1 MSVLNEIKPYGQKVF
16 IFAPREEPPDLLKT
30 LERKGCEVIMGDPA
44 WQLPGGS
51 HEDELVQ
58 HAREAVALA
67 GTSIRNTPI
76 SRRILEASQRLRVV
90 AKYSVGVDD
99 VDVEAASELGIM
111 VCHAPTESN
120 CFGVAE
126 STVMMILAMLK
137 KAMSRDADIRAGQWR
152 EPHHAIPFVG
162 ARADGYKGLTI
173 GLVGLGRIGTRVAQ
187 LFAPWRVRI
196 IAYDPHIPPGNFLL
210 ANVQSVSYE
219 QLLRESDVVSF
230 HVVLTKETRYMLRDA
245 QMRLMKPTAFVVN
258 TARGKVLDEADLA
271 RAIEEGRLAGAAIDA
286 FEIEPLP
293 MDSPLRKLGTKVMF
307 SPHGASFALEGQLRE
322 GVAWAHRAIMTAL
335 AGGVPD
341 NVYNKDVLP
350 RWRERF
356 GGVNVLD
363 E

>member
-196 IAYDPHIPPGNFLL
+196 IAYAGEC
-210 ANVQSVSYE
+210 AVC
-219 QLLRESDVVSF
+219 LLRTIAARIRCRLLPCRADEGDAL
-230 HVVLTKETRYMLRDA
+230 HVARCADAAHETHCLCREYS
-245 QMRLMKPTAFVVN
+245 
-258 TARGKVLDEADLA
+258 ARQG
-271 RAIEEGRLAGAAIDA
+271 AG
-286 FEIEPLP
+286 
-293 MDSPLRKLGTKVMF
+293 
-307 SPHGASFALEGQLRE
+307 
-322 GVAWAHRAIMTAL
+322 
-335 AGGVPD
+335 
-341 NVYNKDVLP
+341 
-350 RWRERF
+350 
-356 GGVNVLD
+356 
-363 E
+363 